1 MIYEYDRWH
10 SMSYNSILK
19 ELNEALEKAETTEKD
34 FDEVQNTIK
43 QTDSLRTRVKKKTS
57 NFQKIIIIKQYN
69 KLKMENTL
77 KLPTYSILKSKI

>member
-34 FDEVQNTIK
+34 FDEVQNVINI
-43 QTDSLRTRVKKKTS
+43 QDSVINRSDIGSTK
-57 NFQKIIIIKQYN
+57 
-69 KLKMENTL
+69 
-77 KLPTYSILKSKI
+77 